1 MQFGVFVPP
10 VVDSSHL
17 IKAAEDLGFYRAWMY
32 DTPMLNS
39 ELFVSL
45 TAAVMRTSKIRIA
58 PGVMIPGNR
67 IAPVA
72 ASGLATLN
80 ALAPGRIDWG
90 MGTGFTARRTL
101 GQRPV
106 KLSDLE
112 EYVRVVRGLLGGE
125 TLEWEFEAKK
135 RKIRFLDPDI
145 GAINIKDPISLHM
158 SAFGPKAR
166 ETVAKLGA
174 GLIDSPHN
182 LEHGRANMAHM
193 KKAWVAA
200 GRNLRDLKVTAAI
213 PGCVLKEGES
223 HDSPRV
229 KSQTGPHATIALHSL
244 IESEEFGDI
253 GRAPPPFLAPILD
266 KYREI
271 YKKYEPADARYLS
284 NHRGHLMFLR
294 PEEEALCSG
303 DFIKAATWT
312 ATKPEL
318 IERMRELKAIGYEY
332 LCVEMG
338 FRHPEKLREW
348 AEVFEAL

>member
-1 MQFGVFVPP
+1 MHFGLFVPP
-10 VVDSSHL
+10 VADSWKL
-17 IKAAEDLGFYRAWMY
+17 IQSAETLGYFRAWMY

-39 ELFVSL
+39 ELFVAL
-45 TAAVMRTSKIRIA
+45 TAAAMSTSKIRLG

-80 ALAPGRIDWG
+80 ALAPGRVDWG

-112 EYVRVVRGLLGGE
+112 EYVRVTRGLLAGE
-125 TLEWEFEAKK
+125 TLEWNFEAKR

-145 GAINIKDPISLHM
+145 GAINIKDPMSLYM

-166 ETVAKLGA
+166 EMVARLGA
-174 GLIDSPHN
+174 GLIDAPHN
-182 LEHGRANMAHM
+182 VEHARDNMAHM
-193 KKAWVAA
+193 KKVWVDA
-200 GRNLRDLKVTAAI
+200 GRDLADLKTTAAI
-213 PGCVLKEGES
+213 PGCVLKEGEGY
-223 HDSPRV
+223 DSPRV

-244 IESEEFGDI
+244 IEAEDFGDI

-271 YKKYEPADARYLS
+271 YRKYEPADARYLA
-284 NHRGHLMFLR
+284 NHRGHLMYLR

-303 DFIKAATWT
+303 EFIKGATWT
-312 ATKPEL
+312 ATKAEL
-318 IERMRELKAIGYEY
+318 IERMSELKAIGYQN

-338 FRHPEKLREW
+338 YRHPEKLQEW
-348 AEVFEAL
+348 AEVFDQV

>member
-1 MQFGVFVPP
+1 MQFGLFVPP
-10 VVDSSHL
+10 VIDSSQL
-17 IKAAEDLGFYRAWMY
+17 IKTAEDIGYYRAWMY

-45 TAAVMRTSKIRIA
+45 TAAALRTSKIRIA

-80 ALAPGRIDWG
+80 ALAPGRLDWG

-106 KLSDLE
+106 KLADLE
-112 EYVRVVRGLLGGE
+112 EYVRVVRGLLAGE
-125 TLEWEFEAKK
+125 TLEWEFEAKR
-135 RKIRFLDPDI
+135 RKIRFLDPGI
-145 GAINIKDPISLHM
+145 GAINIKAPIPLHM

-166 ETVAKLGA
+166 EMVAKLGA
-174 GLIDSPHN
+174 GLIASPHN
-182 LEHGRANMAHM
+182 VEHGRANMEHM
-193 KKAWVAA
+193 KKAWREA
-200 GRNLRDLKVTAAI
+200 GRDLKDLKVTAAI

-223 HDSPRV
+223 CDSPRV
-229 KSQTGPHATIALHSL
+229 KSQPGPPATIALHSL

-271 YKKYEPADARYLS
+271 YKSYQPADARYLS
-284 NHRGHLMFLR
+284 NHRGHLMYLR
-294 PEEEALCSG
+294 PEEEALCGG

-312 ATKPEL
+312 ATKAEL
-318 IERMRELKAIGYEY
+318 RERLSELKAIGYEY

-338 FRHPEKLREW
+338 YRHPEKLREW
-348 AEVFEAL
+348 AEVFEGL

>member
-1 MQFGVFVPP
+1 MQFGLFVPP
-10 VVDSSHL
+10 VADSWQL
-17 IKAAEDLGFYRAWMY
+17 IKAAEDLGYYRAWMY

-45 TAAVMRTSKIRIA
+45 TAAAMRSSKIRIA

-80 ALAPGRIDWG
+80 ALAPGRLDWG

-106 KLSDLE
+106 KLADLE
-112 EYVRVVRGLLGGE
+112 EYVRVVRGLLAGD
-125 TLEWEFEAKK
+125 TLEWEFEAKR
-135 RKIRFLDPDI
+135 RKIRFLDPGI
-145 GAINIKDPISLHM
+145 GAINIKDPISLHL

-166 ETVAKLGA
+166 QMVAKLGA
-174 GLIDSPHN
+174 GFIDSPHN
-182 LEHGRANMAHM
+182 IEHARANMEHM
-193 KKAWVAA
+193 KKVWREA
-200 GRNLRDLKVTAAI
+200 GRDLADLKATGAI

-223 HDSPRV
+223 YDSPRV

-271 YKKYEPADARYLS
+271 YKSYQPADARYFS
-284 NHRGHLMFLR
+284 NHRGHLMYLR

-312 ATKPEL
+312 ATKAEL
-318 IERMRELKAIGYEY
+318 RERLRELKAIGYEY

-338 FRHPEKLREW
+338 YRHPEKLREW
-348 AEVFEAL
+348 AEVFEGL

>member
-1 MQFGVFVPP
+1 MPFGIFVPP
-10 VVDSSHL
+10 VIDSSHL
-17 IKAAEDLGFYRAWMY
+17 IKAAEDIGYGRAWMY

-45 TAAVMRTSKIRIA
+45 TAAVLRTSKIRIA

-80 ALAPGRIDWG
+80 ALAPARIDWG

-106 KLSDLE
+106 KLADLE
-112 EYVRVVRGLLGGE
+112 EYVRVVRGLLAGE
-125 TLEWEFEAKK
+125 TLEWEFEAKR
-135 RKIRFLDPDI
+135 RKIRFLDPHI
-145 GAINIKDPISLHM
+145 GAVNIKDPISLHI

-166 ETVAKLGA
+166 EMVARVGA
-174 GLIDSPHN
+174 GLIDAPHN
-182 LEHGRANMAHM
+182 LEHGRANIAHM
-193 KKAWVAA
+193 KKAWVDA
-200 GRNLRDLKVTAAI
+200 GRDLKDLKVTAAI
-213 PGCVLKEGES
+213 PGCVLQDGEAY
-223 HDSPRV
+223 DSPRV

-244 IESEEFGDI
+244 IEAEEFGDI
-253 GRAPPPFLAPILD
+253 GRAPPPFLKPTLD
-266 KYREI
+266 QYREI
-271 YKKYEPADARYLS
+271 YKRYKPADARYLS

-338 FRHPEKLREW
+338 YKHPEKLREW
-348 AEVFEAL
+348 AEVFEAV